1 MSKIKSLPIDEHT
14 EIFMGSD
21 HAGLILEVE
30 KEQSL
35 DAEED
40 ESIYIPMNAKYLL
53 DEALQDKTGYEGR
66 SINNKTIFLQ
76 EVLRCAGMKAFGT
89 DEKDVRKQI
98 NVKTTPYMRK
108 LKVKWKFLERATK
121 RLASAKATKKAAGI
135 MWTLEEEESLS
146 KNYKPY
152 KIFLKNTVEK
162 VWRVR

>member
-1 MSKIKSLPIDEHT
+1 
-14 EIFMGSD
+14 
-21 HAGLILEVE
+21 
-30 KEQSL
+30 
-35 DAEED
+35 
-40 ESIYIPMNAKYLL
+40 
-53 DEALQDKTGYEGR
+53 
-66 SINNKTIFLQ
+66 
-76 EVLRCAGMKAFGT
+76 
-89 DEKDVRKQI
+89 
-98 NVKTTPYMRK
+98 MRK